1 MEYVDFFMK
10 AYIQEKISGAVLPCY
25 FLMLERERGDL
36 NIVAIDHGVL
46 EASLLRALPRGKTE
60 ETEQMVYLDANPK
73 LEQSVNV
80 EPLSVKICPG
90 NEIGAVVQHGIY
102 EFETKKQRIII
113 TDGISPWR
121 ILKFE

>member
-1 MEYVDFFMK
+1 MK
-10 AYIQEKISGAVLPCY
+10 AYIQEGVSGVELPCY
-25 FLMLERERGDL
+25 FLMLDRTAGDL
-36 NIVAIDHGVL
+36 NRVAIDQGVL
-46 EASLLRALPRGKTE
+46 EVKLVRALPRGRTE
-60 ETEQMVYLDANPK
+60 ETEQTLYLDTNPK
-73 LEQSVNV
+73 LEQSVDV